1 MSRRRLLTA
10 EHELDLH
17 DIVAVLR
24 DHLGKADAYICAV
37 EELLERPVF
46 DDDDDADGAAR
57 RRNHVAHLI
66 ESTKLAVRAA
76 LCAGDELENRPGGA

>member
-1 MSRRRLLTA
+1 MSTRHLRDA
-10 EHELDLH
+10 QHELDLH
-17 DIVAVLR
+17 DLVAVLR

-37 EELLERPVF
+37 EELLDRPSDG
-46 DDDDDADGAAR
+46 DDNADGAAR